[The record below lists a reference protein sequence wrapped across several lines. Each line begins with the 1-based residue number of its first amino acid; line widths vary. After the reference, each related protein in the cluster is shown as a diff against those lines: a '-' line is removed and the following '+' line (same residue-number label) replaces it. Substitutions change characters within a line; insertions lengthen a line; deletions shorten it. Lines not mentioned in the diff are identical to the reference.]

1 MSLPIELE
9 QAKRMCYSKRAYPSE
24 KFAKEVARG
33 VLKKRDAI
41 LRVYGCPACGLW
53 HLTAQVGM

>member
-1 MSLPIELE
+1 
-9 QAKRMCYSKRAYPSE
+9 MCATKKAYPSE
-24 KFAKEVARG
+24 KFAKQVAKDALNKRG
-33 VLKKRDAI
+33 VL